1 MLFSA
6 LLPTRNGGPF
16 LENCIA
22 SILNQDFDS
31 FELVISDNA
40 NMDATPQ
47 ILARYRDDPRVKIT
61 RLEESV
67 SVTDNWNQALR
78 GATGEY
84 VIMMGDDDLLLPGYF
99 RRMAE
104 LIKRYGQ
111 PDCILYNGYSFIAPG
126 SSAGNA
132 TSYFKERHFSFGPDL
147 QAEGVMSVEQRQS
160 IVRDM
165 FRFRVRIPL
174 NMQTTLVR
182 RHKLPR
188 FYPPFPDHYALNSLL
203 LSADKWIFS
212 PERFLVVG
220 VSPKSFGHYFYSSKH
235 KGGLAYLGID
245 PNFPGMLPG
254 SDLENG
260 MHMWLNRLIENF
272 GEAQLEAVKV
282 DRAAY
287 VRRQVFFWYMQKR
300 LGVLSSAEFVA
311 HLKLLSP
318 ADWMRLSATLVD
330 KPSWQRLL
338 RLFGR
343 SEANAAEEQWAGL
356 TLLPNVADIGQFSRW
371 VSRRDRA

>member
-22 SILNQDFDS
+22 SILSQDFDG

-40 NMDATPQ
+40 NTDATPE
-47 ILARYRDDPRVKIT
+47 ILARYRDHPRVRIT
-61 RLEESV
+61 RMEEPV
-67 SVTDNWNQALR
+67 SVTDNWNEALHAAS
-78 GATGEY
+78 GDY
-84 VIMMGDDDLLLPGYF
+84 VIMMGDDDVLLPGYF
-99 RRMAE
+99 KRMKE
-104 LIKRYGQ
+104 IVDTYDR
-111 PDCILYNGYSFIAPG
+111 PECILYNGYSFIAPG
-126 SSAGNA
+126 SIGGNKA
-132 TSYFKERHFSFGPDL
+132 SYFKERHFSFGHDL
-147 QAEGVMSVEQRQS
+147 QAEGVMSREQRFS

-182 RHKLPR
+182 RDKLPR

-203 LSADKWIFS
+203 LSAHTWVFS
-212 PERFLVVG
+212 PERYLVVG
-220 VSPKSFGHYFYSSKH
+220 VSPKSFGHYFYSNKH

-245 PNFPGMLPG
+245 PEFPGMLPG

-272 GEAQLEAVKV
+272 GEAELNGVEV

-287 VRRQVFFWYMQKR
+287 VRRQVFFWYMQRR
-300 LGVLSSAEFVA
+300 LGVLDARDLRA
-311 HLKLLSP
+311 HLKLLSTG
-318 ADWMRLSATLVD
+318 DWLRLGATMFD
-330 KPSWQRLL
+330 KPSWRRLL
-338 RLFGR
+338 RLFR
-343 SEANAAEEQWAGL
+343 SSDGSAAEKQWAGL
-356 TLLPNVADIGQFSRW
+356 TALPDVSDIGQFSDW
-371 VSRRDRA
+371 VTRRGVG